1 MDKIVV
7 LLGEKFDVAPFEEIR
22 ARYKKSGVTVSN
34 ITILLTSLMVQA
46 NRVKNMTGS
55 EKKKLVMDILRV
67 TIEENVKDEIL
78 EKVLIDMIP
87 GLIDT
92 LVDVSKNKINLKKVS
107 SWCCQ

>member
-7 LLGEKFDVAPFEEIR
+7 LLGEKFDVAPFEDIK

-34 ITILLTSLMVQA
+34 ISVLLTNLMVQA
-46 NRVKNMTGS
+46 NNLKKMSGS
-55 EKKKLVMDILRV
+55 EKKKLVMDILKV
-67 TIEENVKDEIL
+67 IIEDNVEDKIL
-78 EKVLIDMIP
+78 EKILTDMIP

-107 SWCCQ
+107 GWCCQ